1 MRDAVDLSLIYYDDL
16 SKMIA
21 SNSMRKFSIYLLLI
35 ILSSVAVS
43 SQNKESQ
50 ISESLKAFEK
60 LVNRPIEEEQLS
72 AFVETYINP
81 ADEKKER
88 WINYMINTLKELD
101 GADLGKPDAPGEFV
115 RVYRPVGAAVG
126 KMVITILFDKAFSF
140 YIKKVIG
147 NIEITPT
154 FSEVKKNMSSEQ
166 MTELLESKLGQWSK
180 NDKFSGAV
188 LLAKDGLIIF
198 NQAYGYASKR
208 YEVQNETNTRF
219 NLASAG
225 KMFTGIAIARL
236 KEKGL
241 LSYNDRI
248 ADILPDYPNK
258 EVAGKVTV
266 HHLLTH
272 TSGLGSFW
280 NDKYHAQWS
289 LLRNISDYVEL
300 FVNDELLFIPGEKT
314 YYSNSGYIVLGIIIE
329 KLTGENYFN
338 FIRSNVFSPSM
349 MEDTDAFELDRP
361 VKRIA
366 TGYTHSSHLRNFDS
380 GPMRNNN
387 YQKLVKGNSAG
398 GTYSTTTD
406 MLKFIN
412 AIQQNQ
418 LVSSLT
424 KKELLEG
431 KVNLFTSKY
440 GYGFF
445 EYLDNKWISYG
456 HGGGS
461 QGVSTSV
468 RFFPDL
474 GYSFV
479 VLSNYDN
486 GGDNVSAL
494 LVQMITSTSAE
505 N

>member
-1 MRDAVDLSLIYYDDL
+1 
-16 SKMIA
+16 
-21 SNSMRKFSIYLLLI
+21 MRKFLILLLLI
-35 ILSSVAVS
+35 ILSSISTS
-43 SQNKESQ
+43 SQDKESQ
-50 ISESLKAFEK
+50 IPKSLQAFEE
-60 LVNRPIEEEQLS
+60 LVNRPVEDEKLS
-72 AFVETYINP
+72 AFIETYINP

-88 WINYMINTLKELD
+88 WINYMRNTLKELD
-101 GADLGKPDAPGEFV
+101 GADLGEPEAPGEFV
-115 RVYRPVGAAVG
+115 RVYRPVGAAAG
-126 KMVITILFDKAFSF
+126 KMVITILFDKAFPF
-140 YIKKVIG
+140 YIKSVIG

-154 FSEVKKNMSSEQ
+154 FSEVKKDMSLEQ
-166 MTELLESKLGQWSK
+166 MTELLETKLGQWSK
-180 NDKFSGAV
+180 KDEFSGTV
-188 LLAKDGLIIF
+188 LLAKDGRIIF
-198 NQAYGYASKR
+198 SQAYGYASKR
-208 YEVQNETNTRF
+208 YEVRNEINTRF
-219 NLASAG
+219 KLGSAG
-225 KMFTGIAIARL
+225 KMFTGIAISQL

-241 LSYNDRI
+241 LSYHGRI

-258 EVAGKVTV
+258 EVANQITV

-289 LLRNISDYVEL
+289 LLRNISDYIDL
-300 FVNDELLFIPGEKT
+300 FVNDELLFIPGEKA
-314 YYSNSGYIVLGIIIE
+314 YYSNSGYIVLGMIIE
-329 KLTGENYFN
+329 KLTGEIYFDY
-338 FIRSNVFSPSM
+338 IRSNIFSPSM

-366 TGYTHSSHLRNFDS
+366 TGYTHSSHLRNFDP

-387 YQKLVKGNSAG
+387 YQTLVKGNSAG
-398 GTYSTTTD
+398 GIYSTTTD
-406 MLKFIN
+406 MHKFIN

-468 RFFPDL
+468 RFFPAL

-494 LVQMITSTSAE
+494 LVQMITSASAE
-505 N
+505 NK